1 MELGLLF
8 LDLPTPAGD
17 NTEAQIAGYSKQEF
31 LVGAEDSAAKTEWSA
46 IDKHLN
52 AVLQKETEEI
62 LDRAH
67 RMASDPSQGGS
78 LLGWLKSSRHFR
90 CVGKLGIHKV
100 TWIVDGSSHDG
111 SRLLTHS

>member
-67 RMASDPSQGGS
+67 RMASDPSQGGILIGLVEEQS
-78 LLGWLKSSRHFR
+78 TF
-90 CVGKLGIHKV
+90 
-100 TWIVDGSSHDG
+100 
-111 SRLLTHS
+111 